1 MTATPR
7 AAALPE
13 RWFRTLPDASG
24 LERSRVLARSLIP
37 LAELD
42 RHIAF
47 HEDLLGVPASLRM
60 PIPDFGGLELA
71 AVGDLLLIA
80 SERPFTPVQRRTAY
94 SLIVPS
100 LADELARLEGTGT
113 TVLEPVEDILPGARA
128 RVRYPDGTLAELVEH
143 RPRPGETPCPPA
155 VPEGRV
161 PSGVRVLARRA
172 VPRAGFTE
180 MVALYEELLAT
191 AAGPRG
197 RGAAA
202 VGNVLVVADDA
213 ASHDGGAGD
222 EGARAALLAPDAA
235 AADALRQLV
244 AVGGSFGRNAT
255 RTVTLI
261 GGTPAEVWNAD
272 DLGDPGAVAA
282 PAGSAH
288 RPG

>member
-7 AAALPE
+7 AAVLPE
-13 RWFRTLPDASG
+13 RWFRTLPDSSG

-100 LADELARLEGTGT
+100 LTDELTRLEDTGT
-113 TVLEPVEDILPGARA
+113 TVLEPVESILPGARA

-143 RPRPGETPCPPA
+143 RPQPGEIPRPPS

-180 MVALYEELLAT
+180 MVELYEELLAT

-213 ASHDGGAGD
+213 SSHEGD
-222 EGARAALLAPDAA
+222 EGDEGVRVALLAPDAA
-235 AADALRQLV
+235 AADAIRQLI
-244 AVGGSFGRNAT
+244 AEGGEFGQNAARN
-255 RTVTLI
+255 VTLI
-261 GGTPAEVWNAD
+261 GGTRAELWNAD
-272 DLGDPGAVAA
+272 DLDGAGVIAT
-282 PAGSAH
+282 PAGAAY
-288 RPG
+288 RTG